1 MKELKNKQIIVRML
15 MIMCRLMYVI
25 GFVTLILSFVPDSE
39 YKFIN
44 PIIFIILEHIVTDK
58 LCTCKRCGY
67 KMSRKDFLA
76 KKDLIC
82 PNENNHNIY

>member
-1 MKELKNKQIIVRML
+1 
-15 MIMCRLMYVI
+15 MYVI
-25 GFVTLILSFVPDSE
+25 GFVTLILSLIPDSE

-44 PIIFIILEHIVTDK
+44 PIIFIIIEHIVTNK

-67 KMSRKDFLA
+67 KMSLKEFLA